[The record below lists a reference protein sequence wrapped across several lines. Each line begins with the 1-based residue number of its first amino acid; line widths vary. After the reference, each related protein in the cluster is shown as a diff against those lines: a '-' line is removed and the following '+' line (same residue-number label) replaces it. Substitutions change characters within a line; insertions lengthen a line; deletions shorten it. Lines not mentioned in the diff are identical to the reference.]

1 MYQDH
6 LHWIVEFSINRGGI
20 EEFEKLAKEMSD
32 MVRRFEPGTRK
43 YEWFLDKKRNKCV
56 IIESY
61 DGSVSAMAHI
71 RGEAVKKIFHR
82 ILKTAKISRFEV
94 CGDPSEELIKEL
106 VDVDAKIYSFIGGFS
121 R

>member
-6 LHWIVEFSINRGGI
+6 LQWIVEFSINRGRN
-20 EEFEKLAKEMSD
+20 EEFEKLAREMSD

-43 YEWFLDKKRNKCV
+43 YEWFLDRKRNKCV
-56 IIESY
+56 VVESY
-61 DGSVSAMAHI
+61 DGSVSALAHI
-71 RGEAVKKIFHR
+71 KGEAIKKLFPR
-82 ILKTAKISRFEV
+82 ILKIAKVSRFEV

-106 VDVDAKIYSFIGGFS
+106 SDVDAKLYSFISGFS